1 MKFSNSTLA
10 VLEDGYPEAEAVCT
24 STARF
29 SFNLDSLAD
38 IQPITLQKGLLRV
51 YMQAKSD
58 ERAHIE
64 LSARIYDYPNSKT
77 ASVLTQVT
85 TTEGSSNWVEISVTD
100 ALRTIFSSNRHLG
113 RLEVSFQAKMDCK
126 EQGAEAAIR
135 LTNPLLVLFLDANE
149 TLSMN
154 ELHDFKR
161 STDQEESGSGDVTP
175 PEESTEC
182 QRQPFVVDLTAF
194 GRSLVGNRHR
204 ILHPPQVDIGFCSGT
219 CSFPAVP
226 RATILRFLE
235 APVEPCCSPEFG
247 VLYMLVIGDR
257 GRVDINRFT
266 QVRVTSCSCQI

>member
-1 MKFSNSTLA
+1 MRFYSTAA

-38 IQPITLQKGLLRV
+38 IQPITLQKGLLQV
-51 YMQAKSD
+51 YMQTKSA

-77 ASVLTQVT
+77 VSVLMQVT
-85 TTEGSSNWVEISVTD
+85 TIEGSSNWVEISVTD
-100 ALRTIFSSNRHLG
+100 ALRTIFSSNPHLG
-113 RLEVSFQAKMDCK
+113 HLEVSFQAKMDCK
-126 EQGAEAAIR
+126 EQGAETTIR
-135 LTNPLLVLFLDANE
+135 LTNSLLVLFLDANE

-161 STDQEESGSGDVTP
+161 STDEEESGSGDVT

-182 QRQPFVVDLTAF
+182 QRQPFVVDLIAF
-194 GRSLVGNRHR
+194 GRSLLGNRIH
-204 ILHPPQVDIGFCSGT
+204 ILHPREVDIGFCSGT

-226 RATILRFLE
+226 RTAFLRFLE
-235 APVEPCCSPEFG
+235 APVEPCCSPREFQDFD
-247 VLYMLVIGDR
+247 MLIHIQDAGILQ
-257 GRVDINRFT
+257 INRLPKAIAASCGC
-266 QVRVTSCSCQI
+266 QV